1 MHLLR
6 MELENFKSFGGEVTI
21 PLEEGFTAITGPNG
35 SGKSNTLDALEFVLG
50 PKSTKSLRAANV
62 TQLIFNGGKR
72 GRPAKHMSA
81 SLVFS
86 NTPESG
92 SRRRLRID
100 TDEVRFTRT
109 VRLGRKGAPISSYRI
124 NDEPSSAT
132 EMRRVL
138 AEAGLRA
145 GGYNIVK
152 QGDVTT
158 LATMTPHKRRGV
170 LEDVAGVTA
179 YDDEIRRANT

>member
-81 SLVFS
+81 SLVFD
-86 NTPESG
+86 NTPDVG
-92 SRRRLRID
+92 SRRRLRVE

-109 VRLGRKGAPISSYRI
+109 VKLGSK
-124 NDEPSSAT
+124 
-132 EMRRVL
+132 
-138 AEAGLRA
+138 
-145 GGYNIVK
+145 
-152 QGDVTT
+152 
-158 LATMTPHKRRGV
+158 
-170 LEDVAGVTA
+170 
-179 YDDEIRRANT
+179 